1 MHNEILKIGK
11 LTVHGYGLMIAIGIL
26 AAVAISIWR
35 AKKKKMDP
43 EPILDIVLIAM
54 IGGFLGGKILYL
66 IVDWKNFIA
75 SEDKM
80 KYLGGSGFVVYGGI
94 ILGVAVCL
102 VYFKF
107 IKKLDFL
114 TYMDLV
120 MPQVSVAQGFGRIG
134 CFLAGCCYG
143 AQTNS
148 AIGVIFP
155 EGSLAPAGVKLWPT
169 QLMMAVGNL
178 IIAGLLYLAG
188 LKCKKRGQIIG
199 LYLILY
205 AIGRFGIEFFRN
217 DYRGAV
223 GALSTSQFIS
233 IFMFAI
239 GVAIFVWRT
248 LAKEKEVA
256 PEVVAEKKAVKKVK
270 TEKVEKKEEV
280 SEEVEKEAAEVEEA
294 VRDTEG

>member
-11 LTVHGYGLMIAIGIL
+11 FTIHGYGLMIAIGIL
-26 AAVAISIWR
+26 VAVGISIWR

-75 SEDKM
+75 STDKM

-94 ILGVAVCL
+94 ILAVTVSF

-114 TYMDLV
+114 SYIDLV

-143 AQTNS
+143 AHTES
-148 AIGVIFP
+148 AIGVVFP

-169 QLMMAVGNL
+169 QIMMAVGNL

-188 LKCKKRGQIIG
+188 MKFKKKGQIIG

-223 GALSTSQFIS
+223 GVLSTSQFIS
-233 IFMFAI
+233 IFMCAI
-239 GVAIFVWRT
+239 GVALFVWRT
-248 LAKEKEVA
+248 LSKDSE
-256 PEVVAEKKAVKKVK
+256 PVAETTTEKKTVKKEK
-270 TEKVEKKEEV
+270 TEKVEKK
-280 SEEVEKEAAEVEEA
+280 
-294 VRDTEG
+294 G

>member
-11 LTVHGYGLMIAIGIL
+11 FTIHGYGLMIAIGIL
-26 AAVAISIWR
+26 VAVCISIWR

-75 SEDKM
+75 STDKM

-94 ILGVAVCL
+94 ILAVTVSF

-114 TYMDLV
+114 TYIDLV

-143 AQTNS
+143 AHTES
-148 AIGVIFP
+148 AIGVVFP
-155 EGSLAPAGVKLWPT
+155 EGSLAPAGEKLWPT
-169 QLMMAVGNL
+169 QIMMAVGNL

-188 LKCKKRGQIIG
+188 MKFKKKGQIIG

-223 GALSTSQFIS
+223 GVLSTSQFIS
-233 IFMFAI
+233 IFMCAI
-239 GVAIFVWRT
+239 GVALFVWRT
-248 LAKEKEVA
+248 LAKDSE
-256 PEVVAEKKAVKKVK
+256 PVAETTTEKKIVKKEK
-270 TEKVEKKEEV
+270 TEKVEKK
-280 SEEVEKEAAEVEEA
+280 
-294 VRDTEG
+294 G